1 MIGRRGF
8 LGVLAAAVLDP
19 ERLLWVPG
27 RKLVSIPEADI
38 SAEWRKGYGP
48 PSLNRFAPISEVDAY
63 LNRMLS
69 MQIETV
75 LAGWKLVRA

>member
-1 MIGRRGF
+1 MSRRGF
-8 LGVLAAAVLDP
+8 LAALAGAALDP

-27 RKLVSIPEADI
+27 RKLISIPEADI

-75 LAGWKLVRA
+75 LAGWRLGRA